1 MIKADRLAIETY
13 SSYDGNTY
21 QEERL
26 MERVEFFVCVAGAV
40 L

>member
-1 MIKADRLAIETY
+1 MIEADRLATETY
-13 SSYDGNTY
+13 SSYDGNTN

-26 MERVEFFVCVAGAV
+26 MERVEFIICVAGAV